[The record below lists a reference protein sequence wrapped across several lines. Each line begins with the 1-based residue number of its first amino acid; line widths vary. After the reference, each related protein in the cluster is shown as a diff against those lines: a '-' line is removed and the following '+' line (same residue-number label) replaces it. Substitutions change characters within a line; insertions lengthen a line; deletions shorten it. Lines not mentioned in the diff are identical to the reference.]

1 MLNELN
7 ALESKISQVVALCRS
22 LRTENDGLR
31 EQLALPRPRTE
42 RLAERMAAACAG
54 LNNWPNNCPKPRPEN
69 SDPMPND
76 ANFLDITLLGKEY
89 RVACPPDQR
98 AAC

>member
-7 ALESKISQVVALCRS
+7 ALESKVVQVVALCRT

-31 EQLALPRPRTE
+31 EQLVAAQADKE
-42 RLAERMAAACAG
+42 RLAERMAAACAR
-54 LNNWPNNCPKPRPEN
+54 LEQLAQQLPEAKAEN
-69 SDPMPND
+69 PDPMPND

-89 RVACPPDQR
+89 RVACP
-98 AAC
+98 A